1 MNYVSWQEYPYTMGM
16 SDQNSESAISTDL
29 PGQIRKLIDSS
40 RHRVAAAV
48 NAELT
53 MLNWNIGGLLKQHL
67 QIEDR
72 ATYGQ
77 QLVIRLSKDLTAQ
90 YGRGWSHQQLRH
102 CLHLVETYPN
112 EEIVYTLCR
121 QLNWSKIR
129 TLMYIEDPVKRDFYT
144 KMAQFESWSVRQLQ
158 ERIASMLFER
168 TAISKQP
175 KKTILADLELSLI
188 HI

>member
-77 QLVIRLSKDLTAQ
+77 
-90 YGRGWSHQQLRH
+90 
-102 CLHLVETYPN
+102 
-112 EEIVYTLCR
+112 
-121 QLNWSKIR
+121 
-129 TLMYIEDPVKRDFYT
+129 
-144 KMAQFESWSVRQLQ
+144 
-158 ERIASMLFER
+158 
-168 TAISKQP
+168 
-175 KKTILADLELSLI
+175 
-188 HI
+188 